1 MISAVEYTRE
11 LGQALRVHLAN
22 DPTGLYSGR
31 EGALRLARE
40 YGYGLADYSDKEA
53 FDALGRSYGLICV
66 IGYDL
71 KPPVDAKEWVR
82 EVREAMNKRKEARHE
97 TCEKAPAY

>member
-40 YGYGLADYSDKEA
+40 YGYGLAEYPEKEA
-53 FDALGRSYGLICV
+53 FDALGRSYGMICV

-71 KPPVDAKEWVR
+71 KPPLDAKDWVR
-82 EVREAMNKRKEARHE
+82 EVRKAIERRKERRA
-97 TCEKAPAY
+97 